1 MFTLEYYEEILCLTT
16 NEFILF
22 NKYEELQYFL
32 KLNNNA
38 LTDDNFKE
46 IGDLLMK
53 SNNYDKA
60 IFYYEKA
67 IKISEKNNIN
77 NNIYLFLE
85 ILYNLFFAYL
95 NYGYFS
101 KVLYYCDYALRI
113 IKNNIN
119 NNDKNIK
126 DIKSKI
132 FYIKIKGYIAL
143 RKYKKGFEFYKEYKD
158 DNDIIKIN
166 ELNNNNIKQMIDDII
181 LKKENENGIFNF
193 KEMQLEEQK
202 NFYLNYGDYINPKIE
217 INFDKEKGL
226 NIICKK
232 NNCIKRGELVIAEK
246 ALISKRLE
254 DNIDKKKIIGLNMSN
269 NYNKK
274 ELPYQ
279 NLELTNELMEK
290 IKKYKKD
297 YEIFFILYDEENKKE
312 NIEERKKRY
321 LNGEE
326 KRIGFEKVKKI
337 IDCCKYSASR
347 SFLFENKIGFGL
359 WGYVSILN
367 HSCNPNITYFSIGDF
382 MLCFA
387 IRDIAEGEELNT
399 LYIPNSLC
407 YSLRQAKFMNNWN
420 FCCSCELCTYDKN
433 NINKVKKQ
441 YYENSLKDFYDI
453 GDNKIIHKNINQ
465 KFILFEKFIV
475 DNKKELNSFE
485 IANGY
490 LQLIYHY
497 GILDNYNKCKEISDK
512 LFAYLE
518 KYNYYSFEIENLNIL
533 FYFFGYKDKN
543 IFNNLIKKF
552 EHIFEKYNFLN
563 KEDFATL
570 IKVTLNVNN
579 FKYDNL

>member
-1 MFTLEYYEEILCLTT
+1 MRNDNLSKLTKEYG
-16 NEFILF
+16 LF
-22 NKYEELQYFL
+22 SCS
-32 KLNNNA
+32 
-38 LTDDNFKE
+38 
-46 IGDLLMK
+46 MV
-53 SNNYDKA
+53 
-60 IFYYEKA
+60 
-67 IKISEKNNIN
+67 
-77 NNIYLFLE
+77 
-85 ILYNLFFAYL
+85 YNLSIAYL

-101 KVLYYCDYALRI
+101 KVLFYCDYTLRI
-113 IKNNIN
+113 IKNDIN
-119 NNDKNIK
+119 DNDKYIK

-132 FYIKIKGYIAL
+132 FYIKIKGFTSL
-143 RKYKKGFEFYKEYKD
+143 RQYKEGFEFYKEYKE
-158 DNDIIKIN
+158 DNDIKKFK
-166 ELNNNNIKQMIDDII
+166 ELNNNNIKQMIDDIL
-181 LKKENENGIFNF
+181 LKKENENGIYNF
-193 KEMQLEEQK
+193 KEMLLEEQN
-202 NFYLNYGDYINPKIE
+202 NFYLNYGDYINPKIQ
-217 INFDKEKGL
+217 INFDEEKGL
-226 NIICKK
+226 NIVCKK
-232 NNCIKRGELVIAEK
+232 NNYIKRGELVIAEK
-246 ALISKRLE
+246 ALISKREE
-254 DNIDKKKIIGLNMSN
+254 DNIDKKKIIGLNKCN

-290 IKKYKKD
+290 IKKYKED
-297 YEIFFILYDEENKKE
+297 YEIFFILYDAENKKE

-337 IDCCKYSASR
+337 IDCSKYSASR

-407 YSLRQAKFMNNWN
+407 YSLRQEKFMNNWN
-420 FCCSCELCTYDKN
+420 FCCSCEVCTYDKN
-433 NINKVKKQ
+433 NIDKVKKQ
-441 YYENSLKDFYDI
+441 YYENSLKEFYDI
-453 GDNKIIHKNINQ
+453 GNNNILHKNINQ
-465 KFILFEKFIV
+465 KFILFEKFII
-475 DNKKELNSFE
+475 DNKNELNSFE

-497 GILDNYNKCKEISDK
+497 GILDNYNKCKEISDN

-543 IFNNLIKKF
+543 IFNNLIKKY
-552 EHIFEKYNFLN
+552 ESIFEKYNLLN
-563 KEDFATL
+563 KEDFDTL